1 MMTQEMQKPETSPK
15 KSPEIFAELILD
27 DMAAVTDFAARFAPL
42 LIVGDIVALDGGLG
56 AGKTALCR
64 AIIQALGYK
73 GDVPSPTFNLVQIY
87 DPSPKSLRENPNV
100 PTIWHMD
107 LYRLEHPEEAF
118 ELGIEDAFDTAVSL
132 IEWPSKLGP
141 HLPTGFLTL
150 RLEICAITNQ
160 NNTENNTARKLSFIG
175 DMAWRE
181 RLKTDF
187 KEDFLS

>member
-1 MMTQEMQKPETSPK
+1 MQKPEIFPK
-15 KSPEIFAELILD
+15 KSPEIFAELTLD
-27 DMAAVTDFAARFAPL
+27 DMAAVKAFAARFAPL

-87 DPSPKSLRENPNV
+87 DFSPNNLRGNLRDNPNA

-107 LYRLEHPEEAF
+107 LYRLEHPQEAF

-141 HLPTGFLTL
+141 HLPAGFLTL
-150 RLEICAITNQ
+150 RLEICA
-160 NNTENNTARKLSFIG
+160 NNAARKLSLIG

-181 RLKTDF
+181 RLKADF
-187 KEDFLS
+187 TEDFLS